1 MPLRRELQE
10 FDKHC
15 SAIVDLV
22 RAYPHLLTDEERLN
36 IEGNIAEVM
45 SAIVETGRLLHSKK

>member
-15 SAIVDLV
+15 GVIVDLMK
-22 RAYPHLLTDEERLN
+22 AYPHLLTEEERLT
-36 IEGNIAEVM
+36 IEANIAEVI